1 MTPQRCWDGEKGEH
15 LRATT
20 NAGLSRQ
27 SPHARCRIVCPLSFV
42 VRPFMPST
50 FTTALFL
57 AWRTGETGEQLLFSP
72 ASPVLPAEFH
82 TGFSMVFRRKERK
95 VRKEME
101 NQRLLTPIIFP
112 EKPLLLV

>member
-1 MTPQRCWDGEKGEH
+1 
-15 LRATT
+15 
-20 NAGLSRQ
+20 
-27 SPHARCRIVCPLSFV
+27 
-42 VRPFMPST
+42 MPST